1 MRRLNWAMLVGLA
14 ILFVAYFAWIGWRG
28 PEVKLYRVT
37 QADLIQTIVASGHV
51 QNPNRIE
58 VSAQITSTVD
68 SVPVKEGEFV
78 KKGQLLIS
86 LNNHEA
92 NAGLQVAKAAAKAAQ
107 HHLQQLQNVNEP
119 VAALAQLQADANL
132 VASQRNYQRTQELY
146 DQFFVGLA
154 AKEDAERLWL
164 IAQSQSQI
172 TKKQWLSLQASGSEI
187 SSAES
192 NVQEALANVNVAL
205 AKLAYTRILAVRS
218 GVLISRHV
226 EAGDAVQP
234 GKPLLVLSPE
244 GPSEIVVLLDEKNMK
259 WVKAGQVGW
268 AVADAFADKLFRATV
283 SFINPGVDPLRGSVE
298 VKLKVDELPDFLKQ
312 DMTVTVEIEV
322 VKFPMAIQ
330 VPLSVVHDAD
340 KPDAWVYV
348 AANGKAVKKSVS
360 LGLKTG
366 IQVQIMAG
374 LQAGDWVVWPSTASL
389 HDGSAIRAKN
399 Y

>member
-1 MRRLNWAMLVGLA
+1 MQRLKWGTLA
-14 ILFVAYFAWIGWRG
+14 GMVSLLVAYLAWVVWRG

-37 QADLIQTIVASGHV
+37 QADLMQTIVASGHV

-78 KKGQLLIS
+78 KKGQLLIG
-86 LNNHEA
+86 LNSHEA
-92 NAGLQVAKAAAKAAQ
+92 QAGLQVAKAAAKAAQ

-132 VASQRNYQRTQELY
+132 VVSQRNYQRTKELY
-146 DQFFVGLA
+146 EQSFVGLA
-154 AKEDAERLWL
+154 AKEESERLWL
-164 IAQSQSQI
+164 IAQSQSLI
-172 TKKQWLSLQASGSEI
+172 NKKQWLSLQASGSEI
-187 SSAES
+187 SAAES
-192 NVQEALANVNVAL
+192 NLQEAMANVNVAL
-205 AKLAYTRILAVRS
+205 AKLAYTRILATRS
-218 GVLISRHV
+218 GVLISRTV

-259 WVKAGQVGW
+259 WVKVGQVGW

-298 VKLKVDELPDFLKQ
+298 VKLKIDTVPDYLKQ

-322 VKFPMAIQ
+322 VKLPMAIQ
-330 VPLSVVHDAD
+330 VPISVVHDSD

-348 AANGKAVKKSVS
+348 AVNGKVIKKTVN
-360 LGLKTG
+360 LGLKAG
-366 IQVQIMAG
+366 SQVQIMTG
-374 LQAGDWVVWPSTASL
+374 LQAGDWVVLPSAASL
-389 HDGSAIRAKN
+389 HDGSSIHSQN
-399 Y
+399 H

>member
-1 MRRLNWAMLVGLA
+1 MGRLKWWLLAGLA
-14 ILFVAYFAWIGWRG
+14 GLFVAYLAWVGWRG

-37 QADLIQTIVASGHV
+37 QAELMQTIVASGHV

-86 LNNHEA
+86 LNSHEA
-92 NAGLQVAKAAAKAAQ
+92 QAGLQVAKAAAKSAQ
-107 HHLQQLQNVNEP
+107 HHLQQLQQVNEP
-119 VAALAQLQADANL
+119 VAALALLQADANL
-132 VASQRNYQRTQELY
+132 VVSQRNYQRTKELY
-146 DQFFVGLA
+146 EQSFVGLA
-154 AKEDAERLWL
+154 AKEESERLWL
-164 IAQSQSQI
+164 IAQSQSLI
-172 TKKQWLSLQASGSEI
+172 NKKQWLSLQASGSEI

-192 NVQEALANVNVAL
+192 NLQEALANVNVAL
-205 AKLAYTRILAVRS
+205 AKLAYTRILAARS

-244 GPSEIVVLLDEKNMK
+244 GQSEIVVLLDEKNMK

-298 VKLKVDELPDFLKQ
+298 VKLKVDPVPDYLKQ

-322 VKFPMAIQ
+322 VKLPMAIQ

-348 AANGKAVKKSVS
+348 AVDGKAVKKTVS
-360 LGLKTG
+360 LGLKAG
-366 IQVQIMAG
+366 SQAQIMSG
-374 LQAGDWVVWPSTASL
+374 LQAGDWVVFPSAASL
-389 HDGSAIRAKN
+389 HDGSAIHSKN
-399 Y
+399 H

>member
-1 MRRLNWAMLVGLA
+1 MGRLKWWMLAGLVG
-14 ILFVAYFAWIGWRG
+14 LFVAYLAWVGWRG

-37 QADLIQTIVASGHV
+37 QAELMQTIVASGHV

-68 SVPVKEGEFV
+68 SIPVKEGEFV

-86 LNNHEA
+86 LNSHEA
-92 NAGLQVAKAAAKAAQ
+92 QAGLQVAKAAAKSAQ
-107 HHLQQLQNVNEP
+107 HHLQQLQQVNEP

-132 VASQRNYQRTQELY
+132 VVSQRNYQRTKELY
-146 DQFFVGLA
+146 EQSFVGLA
-154 AKEDAERLWL
+154 AKEESERLWL
-164 IAQSQSQI
+164 IAQSQSLI

-298 VKLKVDELPDFLKQ
+298 VKLKVDTVPDYLKQ

-322 VKFPMAIQ
+322 VKLPMAIQ

-340 KPDAWVYV
+340 KPDAWVYL
-348 AANGKAVKKSVS
+348 ARNGKAVKQSIS
-360 LGLKTG
+360 LGLTASS
-366 IQVQIMAG
+366 QVQIMSG
-374 LQAGDWVVWPSTASL
+374 LQAGDWVVFPSAASI
-389 HDGSAIRAKN
+389 HDGSAIHSKN
-399 Y
+399 H

>member
-1 MRRLNWAMLVGLA
+1 LM
-14 ILFVAYFAWIGWRG
+14 
-28 PEVKLYRVT
+28 
-37 QADLIQTIVASGHV
+37 QTIVASGHV

-92 NAGLQVAKAAAKAAQ
+92 LAGLQVAKAAAKAAQ

-132 VASQRNYQRTQELY
+132 VVSQRNYQRTQELY
-146 DQFFVGLA
+146 DQSFVGLA
-154 AKEDAERLWL
+154 AKEESERLWL
-164 IAQSQSQI
+164 IAQSQALI
-172 TKKQWLSLQASGSEI
+172 TQKQWLSLQASGSEI
-187 SSAES
+187 STAES
-192 NVQEALANVNVAL
+192 NLQEALANVNVAL
-205 AKLAYTRILAVRS
+205 AKLAYTRILAARS
-218 GVLISRHV
+218 GVLISRSI

-259 WVKAGQVGW
+259 WVKVGQVGW

-298 VKLKVDELPDFLKQ
+298 VKLKVDTVPDYLKQ

-322 VKFPMAIQ
+322 VKLPMAIQ

-348 AANGKAVKKSVS
+348 AVDGKALKKPVK
-360 LGLKTG
+360 LGLKAG
-366 IQVQIMAG
+366 SQVQIMSG
-374 LQAGDWVVWPSTASL
+374 LQAGDWVVWPSAASL
-389 HDGSAIRAKN
+389 HDGSTIHSQN
-399 Y
+399 H